1 MLNNIGKYYKIKS
14 DIHNLSPLSKIIS
27 ILIFIFSLLITRNI
41 SIMVI
46 LITFEIIIILGT
58 NIPIK
63 NYLKSIYSLKI
74 LLMFLIFVNLLT
86 KTSLILTIVS
96 VLKIIGIVIYT
107 SILTLTTTPSE
118 ITKGLNSLFKPL
130 KIFKIKTGKL
140 SLSISLALR
149 FIPVIINQAN
159 KILKSLA
166 ARGLDYSNSNFKNR
180 IFAIK
185 SIILPMFILSFKRA
199 DKLADVMELKL
210 YNFDV
215 KRTNYNQTDWNYL
228 DNLFLLIHVI
238 ILIIS
243 LKEVVWWGI

>member
-86 KTSLILTIVS
+86 KTSLILTIVT

-243 LKEVVWWGI
+243 LKEVV

>member
-243 LKEVVWWGI
+243 LKEVV